1 MEPRPWALG
10 AMLKVE
16 GPVEVFEP
24 RSNLSLEPDAL
35 PGMVDE
41 GGCLV
46 IERIPIRNQRKKG
59 LYYYRR
65 AFFSI

>member
-1 MEPRPWALG
+1 M
-10 AMLKVE
+10 
-16 GPVEVFEP
+16 EVFEP